1 MKMKNATNLLKIESI
16 YFSRAIKFHSEVL
29 NVEME
34 EIPSSDRRMP
44 RIESVIGRIMKKS
57 FIASF
62 LLSLLMT
69 ISFTGCST
77 DSTGN
82 ENQNSAGDYWPT
94 SVDNNWVY
102 TQKGVDNSIKIIE
115 TEEVNGVNYYKF
127 DQLQIFGRAVDYSQ
141 PLSIKK
147 NKGDYYIKADER
159 NTTTNGVP
167 YKITGYEF
175 LFFKDYLN
183 VNQTWTGTYN
193 YTTTSYSLSKG
204 FARAEVTYT
213 GEILEKGI
221 SLTVNGTVFK
231 DVIKFRFT
239 QIEDGIDDVWPTWD
253 NSTDYWIAK
262 NVGII
267 KFSYEGNSSE
277 HKSHIVK

>member
-1 MKMKNATNLLKIESI
+1 MISKKN
-16 YFSRAIKFHSEVL
+16 
-29 NVEME
+29 
-34 EIPSSDRRMP
+34 
-44 RIESVIGRIMKKS
+44 
-57 FIASF
+57 IASF
-62 LLSLLMT
+62 LLSLLMA
-69 ISFTGCST
+69 ISFAGCSN

-82 ENQNSAGDYWPT
+82 KNQNSTGDYWPT

-102 TQKGVDNSIKIIE
+102 TQGTSEISIKIIG
-115 TEEVNGVNYYKF
+115 TEDVNGSKYYGF
-127 DQLQIFGRAVDYSQ
+127 NQLQIFGRAVNYSQ

-147 NKGDYYIKADER
+147 NKGDYYIKASER

-175 LFFKDYLN
+175 LFFKDYLD

-193 YTTTSYSLSKG
+193 YTTSSNLFSKG
-204 FARAEVTYT
+204 FARTEVTYT
-213 GEILEKGI
+213 GEIIEKGI

-239 QIEDGIDDVWPTWD
+239 QILDGKDDAWPTWD

-262 NVGII
+262 DVGII
-267 KFSYEGNSSE
+267 KFSYEGNISE
-277 HKSHIVK
+277 HKSHLIK